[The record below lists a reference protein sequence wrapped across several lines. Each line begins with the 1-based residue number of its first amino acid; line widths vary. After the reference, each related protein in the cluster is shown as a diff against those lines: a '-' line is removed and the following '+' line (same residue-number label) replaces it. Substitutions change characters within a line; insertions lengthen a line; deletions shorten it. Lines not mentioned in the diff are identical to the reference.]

1 MKKYLFNV
9 VLIGLISTASIA
21 FGQHGRTD
29 AEKKEDCDKVDK
41 LKIAYITTELA
52 LTTAEAEKFWPI
64 YNECETK
71 IKELRKANREIQKNM
86 EQSYDTITNEDA
98 KKKMATFFENET
110 KELAIKKE
118 YAEKFSKLLG
128 DKRALK
134 LLSLEHEFKREL
146 LEALRDQRH
155 DHGADGP
162 PPSPPHPNEQ
172 NGEK

>member
-1 MKKYLFNV
+1 MKKYIFNAV
-9 VLIGLISTASIA
+9 FIGLIGTSPVYAQTETKTE
-21 FGQHGRTD
+21 TD
-29 AEKKEDCDKVDK
+29 KKEEWDKVDK

-52 LTTAEAEKFWPI
+52 LTTEEAEKFWPI

-71 IKELRKANREIQKNM
+71 IKELRKANREIQKSLD
-86 EQSYDTITNEDA
+86 QSYDTITNEDA
-98 KKKMATFFENET
+98 KKKMATLFDNDT

-146 LEALRDQRH
+146 LEALKDQRH
-155 DHGADGP
+155 DRGGGGH
-162 PPSPPHPNEQ
+162 SPHPTED
-172 NGEK
+172 GEK

>member
-1 MKKYLFNV
+1 MKKYILSA
-9 VLIGLISTASIA
+9 VLIGSMIASPIVY
-21 FGQHGRTD
+21 GQKTE
-29 AEKKEDCDKVDK
+29 AEKKEECDKVDK

-52 LTTAEAEKFWPI
+52 LTTEEAEKFWPI

-71 IKELRKANREIQKNM
+71 IKELRKANREIQKNLS
-86 EQSYDTITNEDA
+86 QSYDSISNEDA
-98 KKKMATFFENET
+98 RKKMATLFDNDT

-146 LEALRDQRH
+146 LEALKDQRH
-155 DHGADGP
+155 DHGDGER
-162 PPSPPHPNEQ
+162 SPHPKEQ